1 MFRFSQS
8 SGRAQ
13 KGMSLVELSVVL
25 GIVGVVMAGI
35 WAVYSSSQESLKAG
49 QLHQQTVT
57 FVKQIRDYY
66 AGRALPTAAII
77 SATFTST
84 LRAGQVVPEDMCA
97 ADCVANASA
106 TLRNAYNGTTTANI
120 PDPASVPNTVEIVYT
135 GIRQKGCI
143 QLGMQLSARSDEV
156 GLTSFKGNSHAA
168 RTTFPVSLAQAT
180 ADCDGASGTNTVTL
194 RFKIRN

>member
-1 MFRFSQS
+1 MFRFSES
-8 SGRAQ
+8 ARAGQ

-35 WAVYSSSQESLKAG
+35 WAVYGSSQESLKAG
-49 QLHQQTVT
+49 QLHQQTLA

-66 AGRALPTAAII
+66 SGRALPSVAIA
-77 SATFTST
+77 SGTFTST
-84 LRAGQVVPEDMCA
+84 LRAGQIVPEDMCA
-97 ADCVANASA
+97 ADCVADSGA
-106 TLRNAYNGTTTANI
+106 TLRNAYGGTATANI

-135 GIRQKGCI
+135 NIQQKGCM

-156 GLTSFKGNSHAA
+156 GLTSFKGNAHAA
-168 RTTFPVSLAQAT
+168 RTTFPVSLAQAK
-180 ADCDGASGTNTVTL
+180 ADCDGASGNNTVTL